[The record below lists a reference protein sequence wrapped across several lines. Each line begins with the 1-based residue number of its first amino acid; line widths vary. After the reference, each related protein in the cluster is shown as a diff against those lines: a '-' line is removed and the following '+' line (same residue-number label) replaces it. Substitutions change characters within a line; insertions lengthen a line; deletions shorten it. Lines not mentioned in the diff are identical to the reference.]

1 MFVCETAGHSMVMK
15 MTHAACYCSVRFY
28 TVIIQLY
35 MYPRTIIWYSE
46 NHPFCFEQTKQQ
58 EEEESDNKVTKAVLC
73 QEGLL
78 TLNFYGRMANIIPQF
93 KTHSKLHKMCI

>member
-1 MFVCETAGHSMVMK
+1 MLLFSEVLHCNHT
-15 MTHAACYCSVRFY
+15 
-28 TVIIQLY
+28 
-35 MYPRTIIWYSE
+35 TIHVSTYNYLILL
-46 NHPFCFEQTKQQ
+46 KQQ